1 MSKKNFIEAC
11 VAAKNCTMA
20 HSLNEV
26 NLFCEIM
33 YWSKEDVYFVEDDP
47 HGVVSLGDYFF
58 NMSDI
63 HDVIANYEKH
73 IERFGSN
80 EELSNAIIRWYD
92 WTTDWHNNHMPMDWQ
107 KVEQFNAL
115 TKNTEYNLPHIP
127 EGKNCSKRILFKTKE
142 YGICH
147 GIYDG
152 ITKKFISWSSK
163 FWYSEFETSH
173 WMEIRDP
180 DDSHNINLHSW
191 LMGACD
197 LVKS

>member
-1 MSKKNFIEAC
+1 MSKKNFIEDC
-11 VAAKNCTMA
+11 KYSFDYMAAA
-20 HSLNEV
+20 SRIEV

-33 YWSKEDVYFVEDDP
+33 EWSKEDVYLVGDNP

-92 WTTDWHNNHMPMDWQ
+92 WTLDYHYKHPHMDWQ
-107 KVEQFNAL
+107 KVERFNAL
-115 TKNTEYNLPHIP
+115 TNEMEYNVPPIP
-127 EGKNCSKRILFKTKE
+127 EGKTCSNKILFRTKE
-142 YGICH
+142 YGTQY
-147 GIYDG
+147 GIYDEMSDR
-152 ITKKFISWSSK
+152 FISYRNNVCTNPS
-163 FWYSEFETSH
+163 ETSF
-173 WMEIRDP
+173 WMEIYEPSDE
-180 DDSHNINLHSW
+180 HYINLSSW
-191 LMGACD
+191 LIGASD